1 MAGGRG
7 GGDRRLSPAPEGNT
21 PGSAEGGGDGDFESP
36 LLSGYLDLWRG
47 KRDWAHFCPVY
58 FLLGGC
64 RWVGG
69 EGGGVR
75 GGSLRFCIL
84 LIGKSSETRD

>member
-1 MAGGRG
+1 MGTDACRLLLKGTLQVRRRG
-7 GGDRRLSPAPEGNT
+7 GGDS
-21 PGSAEGGGDGDFESP
+21 DFESP

-69 EGGGVR
+69 EGGGLEGEV
-75 GGSLRFCIL
+75 
-84 LIGKSSETRD
+84 